1 MCIHIIFIVI
11 FDPATFYGHH
21 EYDIAS
27 TTLFGGY
34 SKDFYDAYFKKIPK
48 ANGFENRMSLYHLF
62 HYLNHWYGI
71 CNITNMLFISII
83 YYLRRNHFGGGY
95 MSSTINTFEKLLN
108 VYK

>member
-1 MCIHIIFIVI
+1 MYLFEYFLKPLLLTIFILVI

-34 SKDFYDAYFKKIPK
+34 SKDFYNAYFKKIPK

-62 HYLNHWYGI
+62 HYLNHW
-71 CNITNMLFISII
+71 
-83 YYLRRNHFGGGY
+83 
-95 MSSTINTFEKLLN
+95 
-108 VYK
+108 

>member
-1 MCIHIIFIVI
+1 MKVQINVFIPNVFMSHLFIVI

-48 ANGFENRMSLYHLF
+48 ANGFENRMTLYHLF
-62 HYLNHWYGI
+62 HYLNHWYD
-71 CNITNMLFISII
+71 
-83 YYLRRNHFGGGY
+83 YYCYFCY
-95 MSSTINTFEKLLN
+95 
-108 VYK
+108 YY

>member
-1 MCIHIIFIVI
+1 MNTYLLTLLCLFVVI

-48 ANGFENRMSLYHLF
+48 ANGFENRMLLYHLF
-62 HYLNHWYGI
+62 HYLNHWYDSYH
-71 CNITNMLFISII
+71 LVFLRII
-83 YYLRRNHFGGGY
+83 FFY
-95 MSSTINTFEKLLN
+95 N
-108 VYK
+108 VLCL